1 MYGLVNRAVEGLVR
15 SQFGDDTWL
24 TICERA
30 GVDPTG
36 FVAMDVYDDAVTY
49 SLVGAASETLGLPA
63 DKVLE
68 AFGEYWTVYTIEE
81 GYGDL
86 VAMMGG
92 SLNEFLDNLD
102 AMHARIGG
110 TMPELVPPSV
120 SREEQEDGSSLLHY
134 YSKREGLAPMVV
146 GLVKGLAKRFGTEVE
161 IECLGEEAPGHQRFL
176 IREQP
181 AGS

>member
-1 MYGLVNRAVEGLVR
+1 MVGSGC
-15 SQFGDDTWL
+15 L
-24 TICERA
+24 TARKE
-30 GVDPTG
+30 D
-36 FVAMDVYDDAVTY
+36 
-49 SLVGAASETLGLPA
+49 
-63 DKVLE
+63 
-68 AFGEYWTVYTIEE
+68 
-81 GYGDL
+81 
-86 VAMMGG
+86 
-92 SLNEFLDNLD
+92 LDNLD

-110 TMPELVPPSV
+110 TMPELVPPSF